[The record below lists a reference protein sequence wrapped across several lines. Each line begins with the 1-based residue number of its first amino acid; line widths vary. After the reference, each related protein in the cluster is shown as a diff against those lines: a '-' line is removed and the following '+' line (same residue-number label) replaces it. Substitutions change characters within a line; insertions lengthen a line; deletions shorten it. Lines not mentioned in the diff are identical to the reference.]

1 MSRFSEWFA
10 SMRTLEALGQRPAI
24 TWFDI
29 PALDGDDNLF
39 DYVDA
44 KRWAAIDAIK
54 AARVR
59 MDDA

>member
-1 MSRFSEWFA
+1 MTRFSEWFA
-10 SMRTLEALGQRPAI
+10 SMRTLEALGQRPTI

-44 KRWAAIDAIK
+44 KRWAERDALK
-54 AARVR
+54 AMEVR
-59 MDDA
+59 TDG